1 MPGLLQ
7 SIYSSRTRLTPSG
20 IVRRAFQL
28 SENNAK
34 EVLRILDKVRS
45 DNLKGPSFTQP
56 ADGRE
61 TLGRGWDLLTQKMET
76 VIRKEGIYDAENQE
90 FNRWF
95 AGPPVGSA
103 AHYFNHC
110 FMLYRLVDQM
120 DRWGVLR
127 RFGKRAGAAPTSN
140 REVVINGG
148 AFSSDTLMALY
159 QLLSI
164 AEHDE
169 AILNERRLILDLG
182 AGWGRI
188 GYVLSLI
195 NPDAVYIHCDIP
207 ITSIVAQFHLPAK
220 LPETH
225 CYSYEDTRALSLT
238 RDALLSRP
246 GVHFFGSHDLVRFED
261 NSFDFALNIASFQE
275 MSNNTVTSYLKEI
288 DRTVSGLFYMK
299 QYMLPNNKDGFLTEG
314 NEYYPFP
321 QGWEKLFLMDSRI
334 SYQYFESL
342 HRISAA

>member
-1 MPGLLQ
+1 
-7 SIYSSRTRLTPSG
+7 
-20 IVRRAFQL
+20 
-28 SENNAK
+28 
-34 EVLRILDKVRS
+34 
-45 DNLKGPSFTQP
+45 
-56 ADGRE
+56 
-61 TLGRGWDLLTQKMET
+61 MED

-103 AHYFNHC
+103 AHYFNNC

-120 DRWGVLR
+120 DRWGVVQ
-127 RFGKRAGAAPTSN
+127 RFGSRAGTVPKSN
-140 REVVINGG
+140 RDVIINDGL
-148 AFSSDTLMALY
+148 FSSDTLMALY
-159 QLLSI
+159 QILSI
-164 AEHDE
+164 AEHDD
-169 AILNERRLILDLG
+169 AILDQRRLLLDLG

-195 NPDAVYIHCDIP
+195 NPDAVYVHCDIP
-207 ITSIVAQFHLPAK
+207 ITSVIAQFHLPTK

-225 CYSYEDTRALSLT
+225 CYSYEDTRAEGSLT
-238 RDALLSRP
+238 RDELLSRP

-275 MSNNTVTSYLKEI
+275 MSNKTVVSYLSEI
-288 DRTVSGLFYMK
+288 NRTVSGLFYMK
-299 QYMLPNNKDGFLTEG
+299 QYMLPNTKDGFLTKG

-321 QGWEKLFLMDSRI
+321 PNWEKLFLIYSRI

-342 HRISAA
+342 HRVAAT